1 MAEVLD
7 EFPELDV
14 EVDGEKHSIMKR
26 TCLVANTS
34 NMPVAAREASIYTGI
49 TLAEYFR
56 DMGFDVAMMADST
69 SRWAEA
75 LREISGRLAE
85 MPADQGF
92 PAHLGS
98 KLAQF
103 YERAGKVTC
112 LGSPN
117 RQGSI
122 SIVGAVSPPGGDF
135 SDPVTAATLDIV
147 QVFWGLDK
155 KLAQRKH
162 FPSVNWNISYS
173 NYDRV
178 LQDYYNKRDPDF
190 MRYKV
195 AIKNIL
201 QEENDLIEI
210 VQLVGKDSLGEDQK
224 ATLEVARLIKDEFLQ
239 QNAFSEHDYNCPL
252 PKTIGM
258 MKCIITYYENCKKV
272 LLESQKSD
280 TKKISMALIEETF
293 DKTLIKSLKDMK
305 FIDPET
311 PDKEIAKKLD
321 ELSEVIENEFR
332 KLLHG

>member
-1 MAEVLD
+1 MAEVLE
-7 EFPELDV
+7 EFPALKTK
-14 EVDGEKHSIMKR
+14 VDGVEHSIMER

-56 DMGFDVAMMADST
+56 DMGKNVAMMADST

-103 YERAGKVTC
+103 YERAGKVIC
-112 LGSPN
+112 NGSPD
-117 RQGSI
+117 RHGSI

-135 SDPVTAATLDIV
+135 SDPVTAATLEIV

-162 FPSVNWNISYS
+162 FPSVNWNISHS
-173 NYDRV
+173 AYDKV
-178 LQDYYNKRDPDF
+178 LTDYFNSVDPDF
-190 MRYKV
+190 MHYKKT
-195 AIKNIL
+195 IKTIL
-201 QEENDLIEI
+201 QLENDLIEI

-224 ATLEVARLIKDEFLQ
+224 ATLKVADIIKEEFLQ
-239 QNAFSEHDYNCPL
+239 
-252 PKTIGM
+252 
-258 MKCIITYYENCKKV
+258 
-272 LLESQKSD
+272 
-280 TKKISMALIEETF
+280 
-293 DKTLIKSLKDMK
+293 
-305 FIDPET
+305 
-311 PDKEIAKKLD
+311 
-321 ELSEVIENEFR
+321 
-332 KLLHG
+332 